1 MKKTFQHF
9 FITSSALLILLAAV
23 GCDEGPDNT
32 RPAYDQYRFD
42 EKVIAKLP
50 AYDSLASAI
59 LKELSLLRSLNGSDS
74 QQAFRYSP
82 SSTESEVFKRLP
94 PGVGTDIDRLFN
106 QLGPNFILG
115 FDAFHDSTIK
125 IYVRTLP
132 PDTSKVNIEE
142 HLSYYPAGAKMKQR
156 EFPFKDSVLNEHWQY
171 WVRFSKQTL
180 F

>member
-1 MKKTFQHF
+1 MRKTFRHF
-9 FITSSALLILLAAV
+9 LICTVVLILFAAG

-32 RPAYDQYRFD
+32 RPAYDRYQFD
-42 EKVIAKLP
+42 ENVIAKLP

-94 PGVGTDIDRLFN
+94 PEAGTDIDRFFN
-106 QLGPNFILG
+106 QLGPNFIQG

-156 EFPFKDSVLNEHWQY
+156 KFPFKDSVLNDHWQY
-171 WVRFSKQTL
+171 WVRFRKQSL